1 MAVTV
6 AINGQLKHRVFAVK
20 AATCFRDS
28 KEIYVYLAILLM
40 RSWNKS
46 VHAIDERRVLSIYK
60 LTSYPSYTINYC
72 VVDASFFTYPR
83 LDWQRRYEA
92 LRASFVERLPAH
104 VVADRFGYTT
114 SYIHL
119 LRHQFK
125 RGKLDFAEP
134 PNEGTTRRRRVNA
147 EVRQKIRAWRERR
160 LSAAEITELLLEDG
174 VDISVR
180 TVERV
185 LAEEGFAKL
194 PRRTRLKIGM
204 TVQGA
209 QIPEKSQKMVPDEL
223 DGQRFDSPAAGVFL
237 FAPFL
242 AQLRF
247 PEIVASARLPGS
259 QQIPALNYLLSF
271 LALKLLG
278 TERYAHVGEHGVD
291 SGLGLFA
298 GLNVLPKCT
307 AMSSYAY
314 ALDDVHLQRLQEAFI
329 TQAIHA
335 GLYDATLI
343 NLDFHTVPHF
353 GEESVLDSHWA
364 GARGKRM
371 KGALTLFAQD
381 TQTKLLLYTQ
391 ADIQRTETDDQI
403 LAFMDFWPKV
413 WRGVKPTLVFDSRF
427 TTYANLSKLNE
438 ADIKFITLRRR
449 GSRLVE
455 SVQDIKQWKRIH
467 IPHGKRKYPNPLVHE
482 TTVHLR
488 GYEGSLRQVIMKNN
502 GRKAPTFLISNDT
515 DLAVELLVG
524 HYARRWRVENSIAEA
539 VNFFN
544 LNALSSPILLKIHFD
559 VLMTMV
565 ADTLYTMLA
574 RKLRGFEECDAN
586 KLFRH
591 FVKGKGT
598 IEVRDGKVTVTF
610 PRRAHNPVLRS
621 VPWHNL
627 PNSLPAADNSA
638 VSLRFS

>member
-1 MAVTV
+1 MADT
-6 AINGQLKHRVFAVK
+6 
-20 AATCFRDS
+20 
-28 KEIYVYLAILLM
+28 
-40 RSWNKS
+40 
-46 VHAIDERRVLSIYK
+46 
-60 LTSYPSYTINYC
+60 
-72 VVDASFFTYPR
+72 SFFTHPR

-104 VVADRFGYTT
+104 IVANRFGYTT

-125 RGKLDFAEP
+125 HGKLDFAEP
-134 PNEGTTRRRRVNA
+134 PAEGTTQRRRVSA
-147 EVRQKIRAWRERR
+147 EVRQKIRSWREQR

-174 VDISVR
+174 VEISVR

-209 QIPEKSQKMVPDEL
+209 EIPEKSQKMVPDDL

-242 AQLRF
+242 AQLKF
-247 PEIVASARLPGS
+247 PEIVEAARLPGS
-259 QQIPALNYLLSF
+259 QQIPALSYLLSF

-278 TERYAHVGEHGVD
+278 TERYAHVGEHGFD
-291 SGLGLFA
+291 PGLGLFA

-307 AMSSYAY
+307 AMSGYAY
-314 ALDDVHLQRLQEAFI
+314 TLDDVHLQRLQEAFI
-329 TQAIHA
+329 KQAIHM
-335 GLYDATLI
+335 GLYDGSII

-353 GEESVLDSHWA
+353 GDESVLDRHWA
-364 GARGKRM
+364 GARGKVM

-381 TQTKLLLYTQ
+381 AQTKLLLYTQ
-391 ADIQRTETDDQI
+391 ADIQRAETDDQI

-413 WRGVKPTLVFDSRF
+413 WRGVEPTLVFDSRF

-438 ADIKFITLRRR
+438 AGIKFITLRRR

-482 TTVHLR
+482 TTVQLR

-502 GRKAPTFLISNDT
+502 GRETPTFLISNDT
-515 DLAVELLVG
+515 DLAVEVLVG
-524 HYARRWRVENSIAEA
+524 NYARRWRVENSIAEA
-539 VNFFN
+539 VSFFN
-544 LNALSSPILLKIHFD
+544 LNALSSPILIKVHFD

-574 RKLRGFEECDAN
+574 QKLRGFEDCDAP

-591 FVKGKGT
+591 FVKGKGS
-598 IEVRDGKVTVTF
+598 IEVQNGNVTVVF
-610 PRRAHNPVLRS
+610 PRRAHNPILRS
-621 VPWHNL
+621 VPWNNL
-627 PNSLPAADNSA
+627 PSSLPASGDTALN
-638 VSLRFS
+638 LRFS

>member
-1 MAVTV
+1 MRTFKGSVSEYFNIYILKYYTPYSINIGMA
-6 AINGQLKHRVFAVK
+6 
-20 AATCFRDS
+20 
-28 KEIYVYLAILLM
+28 
-40 RSWNKS
+40 
-46 VHAIDERRVLSIYK
+46 
-60 LTSYPSYTINYC
+60 
-72 VVDASFFTYPR
+72 DASFFTHPR
-83 LDWQRRYEA
+83 RDWQRRYEA

-114 SYIHL
+114 SYIHF

-125 RGKLDFAEP
+125 HGKLDFAEP
-134 PNEGTTRRRRVNA
+134 PPEGSSRRRRVSA
-147 EVRQKIRAWRERR
+147 ETRQKIRSWRERR

-174 VDISVR
+174 VEISVR

-209 QIPEKSQKMVPDEL
+209 EIPETSHSMASSDLE
-223 DGQRFDSPAAGVFL
+223 GQRFDSPAAGIFV

-247 PEIVASARLPGS
+247 PEVVEAARLPGS
-259 QQIPALNYLLSF
+259 QQIPALSYLLSF

-278 TERYAHVGEHGVD
+278 NQRYAHVGEHGFD
-291 SGLGLFA
+291 PGLGLFA

-314 ALDDVHLQRLQEAFI
+314 GLDDLHLQRLQEAFVA
-329 TQAIHA
+329 QAIRT
-335 GLYDATLI
+335 GLYDGSII

-353 GEESVLDSHWA
+353 GDDSVLDRHWA
-364 GARGKRM
+364 GARGKVM

-381 TQTKLLLYTQ
+381 AQTKLLLYTQ
-391 ADIQRTETDDQI
+391 ADIQRAESDDQI
-403 LAFMDFWPKV
+403 LAFLDFWAKM
-413 WRGVKPTLVFDSRF
+413 WRGVKSMMVFDSRF

-438 ADIKFITLRRR
+438 AGIKFITLRRR
-449 GSRLVE
+449 GRRLVA
-455 SVQDIKQWKRIH
+455 SVQKITDWKRIH
-467 IPHGKRKYPNPLVHE
+467 IPHGKRKYPNPLVHDSSVE
-482 TTVHLR
+482 LP
-488 GYEGSLRQVIMKNN
+488 GYEGVLRQVIMKNH
-502 GRKAPTFLISNDT
+502 GRESPTFLVSNDT

-524 HYARRWRVENSIAEA
+524 NYARRWRVENSIAEA
-539 VNFFN
+539 VSFFN
-544 LNALSSPILLKIHFD
+544 LNALSSPILVKVHFD

-574 RKLRGFEECDAN
+574 RKLRGFEDCDAP
-586 KLFRH
+586 KLFRN

-598 IEVRDGKVTVTF
+598 IEVQNGNVTVVF
-610 PRRAHNPVLRS
+610 PRRAHNPILRS
-621 VPWHNL
+621 VPWGNL
-627 PNSLPAADNSA
+627 PNALPAYGDLSLT
-638 VSLRFS
+638 LRFS

>member
-1 MAVTV
+1 
-6 AINGQLKHRVFAVK
+6 
-20 AATCFRDS
+20 
-28 KEIYVYLAILLM
+28 
-40 RSWNKS
+40 
-46 VHAIDERRVLSIYK
+46 
-60 LTSYPSYTINYC
+60 LTFNASYTINIC
-72 VVDASFFTYPR
+72 VADTSFFTHPR

-104 VVADRFGYTT
+104 VVADRYGYTT

-125 RGKLDFAEP
+125 HGKLDFTEP
-134 PNEGTTRRRRVNA
+134 LADGTTRRRRVST
-147 EVRQKIRAWRERR
+147 EVRQKIRSWRERT

-174 VDISVR
+174 VEISVR

-209 QIPEKSQKMVPDEL
+209 EIPEKSQKMVPDEL

-242 AQLRF
+242 AQLGF
-247 PEIVASARLPGS
+247 PEIVKAARLPGS
-259 QQIPALNYLLSF
+259 QQIPALSYLLSF
-271 LALKLLG
+271 LALKLQG
-278 TERYAHVGEHGVD
+278 TERYAHVGEHGFD
-291 SGLGLFA
+291 PGIGLFA

-329 TQAIHA
+329 KQAIQR
-335 GLYDATLI
+335 GLYDGSII

-353 GEESVLDSHWA
+353 GDESVLDRHWA
-364 GARGKRM
+364 GARGKVM

-381 TQTKLLLYTQ
+381 AQTKLLLYSQ
-391 ADIQRTETDDQI
+391 ADIQRAEADDQI
-403 LAFMDFWPKV
+403 LSFMDYWSKV
-413 WRGVKPTLVFDSRF
+413 WRGVKPTLIFDSRF
-427 TTYANLSKLNE
+427 TTYTNLSKLNE
-438 ADIKFITLRRR
+438 DGIKFITLRRR
-449 GSRLVE
+449 GSRLVKN
-455 SVQDIKQWKRIH
+455 VQNIKQWKRIH
-467 IPHGKRKYPNPLVHE
+467 IPHGKRKYQNPLVHE
-482 TTVHLR
+482 TTVNLR

-502 GRKAPTFLISNDT
+502 GREAPTFLISNDT

-524 HYARRWRVENSIAEA
+524 NYARRWRVENGIAEA
-539 VNFFN
+539 VSFFN
-544 LNALSSPILLKIHFD
+544 LNALSSPILLKVHFD

-574 RKLRGFEECDAN
+574 QKLRGFEECDAP
-586 KLFRH
+586 KLFRN
-591 FVKGKGT
+591 FVKGKGA
-598 IEVRDGKVTVTF
+598 IEVRGGNVTVVF
-610 PRRAHNPVLRS
+610 PRRAHNPILRS
-621 VPWHNL
+621 VPW
-627 PNSLPAADNSA
+627 NSLPS
-638 VSLRFS
+638 SLPASRDTTLNLQFS

>member
-1 MAVTV
+1 LFV
-6 AINGQLKHRVFAVK
+6 A
-20 AATCFRDS
+20 DS
-28 KEIYVYLAILLM
+28 
-40 RSWNKS
+40 
-46 VHAIDERRVLSIYK
+46 
-60 LTSYPSYTINYC
+60 
-72 VVDASFFTYPR
+72 SFFTHPR

-104 VVADRFGYTT
+104 IVADRFGYTT

-125 RGKLDFAEP
+125 HGKLDFAEP
-134 PNEGTTRRRRVNA
+134 PAEGSTRRRRVNA

-174 VDISVR
+174 VELSVR

-185 LAEEGFAKL
+185 LAEEGFTKL
-194 PRRTRLKIGM
+194 PRRTRLKTGR

-209 QIPEKSQKMVPDEL
+209 EIPEKSQQIPADEL
-223 DGQRFDSPAAGVFL
+223 EGQRFDSPAAGVFL

-247 PEIVASARLPGS
+247 PQIVAAARLPGS
-259 QQIPALNYLLSF
+259 RQIPALNYLLSF

-278 TERYAHVGEHGVD
+278 TERYAHVGEHGFD
-291 SGLGLFA
+291 PGLGLFA

-314 ALDDVHLQRLQEAFI
+314 SLDDVHLQRLQEAFI
-329 TQAIHA
+329 RQAIHT
-335 GLYDATLI
+335 GLYQGNII

-353 GEESVLDSHWA
+353 GDESVLDRHWA
-364 GARGKRM
+364 GARGKVM

-381 TQTKLLLYTQ
+381 AQSKLLLYSQ
-391 ADIQRTETDDQI
+391 ADIQRAESDDQI
-403 LAFMDFWPKV
+403 LAFMDFWSKV
-413 WRGVKPTLVFDSRF
+413 WRGVRPTLVFDSRF
-427 TTYANLSKLNE
+427 TTYANLLKLNE
-438 ADIKFITLRRR
+438 AGIKFITLRRR
-449 GSRLVE
+449 GSRLLKE
-455 SVQDIKQWKRIH
+455 VQGIKQWKRIH

-488 GYEGSLRQVIMKNN
+488 GYEGPLRQIIMKDN
-502 GRKAPTFLISNDT
+502 GREAPTFLISNDT
-515 DLAVELLVG
+515 DLEVELLVG
-524 HYARRWRVENSIAEA
+524 NYARRWRVENSIAEA
-539 VNFFN
+539 VNFFS
-544 LNALSSPILLKIHFD
+544 LNALSSPILIKVHFD
-559 VLMTMV
+559 VVMTMV

-574 RKLRGFEECDAN
+574 RKLRGFEECDAH

-598 IEVRDGKVTVTF
+598 IEVENGNVTVVF
-610 PRRAHNPVLRS
+610 PRRAHNPILRS
-621 VPWHNL
+621 VPWKNL
-627 PNSLPAADNSA
+627 PNTLPASNDTALT
-638 VSLRFS
+638 LRFS

>member
-1 MAVTV
+1 
-6 AINGQLKHRVFAVK
+6 
-20 AATCFRDS
+20 
-28 KEIYVYLAILLM
+28 
-40 RSWNKS
+40 
-46 VHAIDERRVLSIYK
+46 
-60 LTSYPSYTINYC
+60 
-72 VVDASFFTYPR
+72 VVDASFFTHPR
-83 LDWQRRYEA
+83 LDWQKRYEA

-114 SYIHL
+114 GYIHL

-125 RGKLDFAEP
+125 HGKLDFAEP
-134 PNEGTTRRRRVNA
+134 PGEGPTRRRRVRA

-174 VDISVR
+174 VEISVR

-185 LAEEGFAKL
+185 LAEEGFTKL

-209 QIPEKSQKMVPDEL
+209 EIPEKSQKMVPAEL

-247 PEIVASARLPGS
+247 PEIIEAARLPDS
-259 QQIPALNYLLSF
+259 KQIPALSYLLSF

-278 TERYAHVGEHGVD
+278 TERYAHVNEHGFD
-291 SGLGLFA
+291 PGLGLFA

-329 TQAIHA
+329 TQAVHM
-335 GLYDATLI
+335 GLYDGSLI

-353 GEESVLDSHWA
+353 GEESVLDRHWT
-364 GARGKRM
+364 GTRGKVM

-381 TQTKLLLYTQ
+381 AQTKLLLYTQ
-391 ADIQRTETDDQI
+391 ADIQRAETDDQI

-438 ADIKFITLRRR
+438 ANIKFITLRRR
-449 GSRLVE
+449 GRRLVQ
-455 SVQDIKQWKRIH
+455 SVQAIKQWKRIH

-488 GYEGSLRQVIMKNN
+488 GYEGPLRQVIMKNN
-502 GRKAPTFLISNDT
+502 GREVPAFLISNDT
-515 DLAVELLVG
+515 DLDVELLVG
-524 HYARRWRVENSIAEA
+524 NYARRWRVENGIAEA
-539 VNFFN
+539 VRFFN
-544 LNALSSPILLKIHFD
+544 LNALSSPILIKVHFD
-559 VLMTMV
+559 VLMTIV

-574 RKLRGFEECDAN
+574 RKLRGFEECDAH

-591 FVKGKGT
+591 FVKGKGS
-598 IEVRDGKVTVTF
+598 IEVQNGNVTVVF
-610 PRRAHNPVLRS
+610 PRRAHNPILRS
-621 VPWHNL
+621 VPWKNL
-627 PNSLPAADNSA
+627 PNSLPAASDTSLT
-638 VSLRFS
+638 LRFS